1 MITSTR
7 NCIKVFVQSIVES
20 VSLKMKSIV
29 LLVLAGVCLA
39 ACAKVPV
46 KSKFGK
52 PAAAAATAF
61 LIKQQ
66 KLLEILQH
74 VHQNDVHKELL
85 EVADTLDW
93 ELLAN
98 DFEDA
103 TVVQDYLTVKRLG
116 LLARGEE
123 FSVLR
128 KAHIEEAVAL
138 FRVLHQAGDWESF
151 YKVLVWARFNVNE
164 GVFIYATTVAVL
176 HRPDL
181 EGIVLPAPYE
191 VYPYYFFNVETIQAA
206 QNAKMQG
213 LPTTKKSADS
223 NVLTIL
229 SNYTGWNQRTTAEQ
243 ALSYFTEDIGLN
255 SWYYYFHA
263 DYPFWVDSKDSLF
276 KSRRG
281 EVYLHTHA
289 QLLARYYL
297 ERLSN
302 NLGSIPQFTWR
313 VPFRTGY
320 NPALAYYG
328 GAAFP
333 VRNNFYS
340 TYNEQTYYPIEKLES
355 LETRVR
361 FAIDHRF
368 YTLPN
373 GTIVDLSKPEAIE
386 SFANLYKF
394 APTKKDGKLFGLL
407 EVLGR
412 TLLGTATENYDLEN
426 GLPGVLEHFETSLR
440 DPAFYQLYGRLIRYY
455 LQWSNKLEPY
465 TEEDV
470 QFENVEIESVELD
483 RLTTYFDTFD
493 ADITNAIDVEP
504 VVEAPA
510 VKAPWVK
517 SGKKAV
523 KDGAPLIIKARQ
535 YRLNHLPF
543 TLKLNVLSDKDQR
556 ASIKVFIGPKYDE
569 SGHEFD
575 LNENRENFYELDK
588 FIVNLNAGRNLLS
601 RSSDQFAFYSKDRT
615 TYFDLYKTVMGAING
630 DEPLP
635 ADFSQSPCGFPQ
647 RLLLPKG
654 KKGGLPVQLF
664 VIVTEYR
671 APSRWVIQKDWF
683 SASNC
688 RRDIDARPLGFPLDR
703 DIDES
708 IWYTPNMKFIDTA
721 IFHKSDADVNA
732 SLI

>member
-1 MITSTR
+1 MYKYVRATE
-7 NCIKVFVQSIVES
+7 CPL
-20 VSLKMKSIV
+20 VSLKMKSIAV
-29 LLVLAGVCLA
+29 LVLACVCLA
-39 ACAKVPV
+39 AGAKVAT
-46 KSKFGK
+46 KSKLAK
-52 PAAAAATAF
+52 ATPPEVSLF
-61 LIKQQ
+61 LTKQQ
-66 KLLEILQH
+66 KILEIFQH
-74 VHQNDVHKELL
+74 IHQTNVHADLL
-85 EVADTLDW
+85 SIAESLDW
-93 ELLAN
+93 EQLAT
-98 DFEDA
+98 DFEDV
-103 TVVQDYLTVKRLG
+103 TVVPAFLTLKRVG

-128 KAHIEEAVAL
+128 KSHIDEAVAL
-138 FRVLHQAGDWESF
+138 FRVLHQAGSWESF

-176 HRPDL
+176 HRPDF

-191 VYPYYFFNVETIQAA
+191 VYPYYFFNTETIQAA

-213 LPTTKKSADS
+213 VPTSKKAADAS
-223 NVLTIL
+223 LLVIN
-229 SNYTGWNQRTTAEQ
+229 SNYTGWEQRTNAEQ
-243 ALSYFTEDIGLN
+243 VLSYFTEDIGLN

-263 DYPFWVDSKDSLF
+263 DYPFWVDSNDSLF

-281 EVYLHTHA
+281 ETYLYTHA

-302 NLGSIPQFTWR
+302 NLGSIPQFSWR

-373 GTIVDLSKPEAIE
+373 GTIVDLSKPEAVE
-386 SFANLYKF
+386 HFASLYKF
-394 APTKKDGKLFGLL
+394 TPYKKEGKLFGLL

-412 TLLGTATENYDLEN
+412 TLLGTATENYNTEN

-455 LQWSNKLEPY
+455 LQWADKLEPY

-470 QFENVEIESVELD
+470 NFDNVEIESVELD
-483 RLTTYFDTFD
+483 RLITYFDKFD
-493 ADITNAIDVEP
+493 SDITNAIDIEPVPVEP
-504 VVEAPA
+504 VVKNAYTK
-510 VKAPWVK
+510 V
-517 SGKKAV
+517 GKKAT
-523 KDGAPLIIKARQ
+523 KDDGPLIVKARQ

-543 TLKLNVLSDKDQR
+543 TLKLSVLSDKIQK
-556 ASIKVFIGPKYDE
+556 ASVKVFIGPKYDE
-569 SGHEFD
+569 SGREFE
-575 LNENRENFYELDK
+575 LNENRQNYYELDK
-588 FIVNLNAGRNLLS
+588 FIVDLKAGRNIIS
-601 RSSDQFAFYSKDRT
+601 RNSDQFAFYSKDRT
-615 TYFDLYKTVMGAING
+615 TYFELYKIVMSAVNG
-630 DEPLP
+630 DGVVP
-635 ADFSQSPCGFPQ
+635 ADFSQSQCGFPQ

-664 VIVTEYR
+664 VIITEYR
-671 APSRWVIQKDWF
+671 APSRWIIQKDWF
-683 SASNC
+683 SSSNC
-688 RRDIDARPLGFPLDR
+688 RRDIDSRPLGFPLDR
-703 DIDES
+703 FIDES

-721 IFHKSDADVNA
+721 VFHKTDLDINA
-732 SLI
+732 SWN